1 MAITDFG
8 ELRTAVANWLTRAE
22 LTPRIPEFVALGEAR
37 LFTDLRCREM
47 EATADISTTSAQRA
61 DPLPARFV
69 QARSLILA
77 AATNVRLEYRSPA
90 EYWST
95 YADIP
100 TSAVPAYYTVEQDN
114 FLWAPVPNAVVTI
127 TVAHYARPAAFS
139 ADADTNAIIARW
151 PSLYLYTALLEAAP
165 FLGNDPRIVTWSGLY
180 ETLLASI
187 HAADKRDRY
196 SGDVIQPDRDAQLT

>member
-1 MAITDFG
+1 MPITNFG
-8 ELRTAVANWLTRAE
+8 ELKTAVANWLTRAD
-22 LTPRIPEFVALGEAR
+22 LTARIPELVALGEGR

-47 EATADISTTSAQRA
+47 EATANIVLTAAQRA
-61 DPLPARFV
+61 DPLPTRFV
-69 QARSLILA
+69 QARSLFVA
-77 AATNVRLEYRSPA
+77 GPPNVRLEYRSPA

-100 TSAVPAYYTVEQDN
+100 TADPQYYTIEQDN
-114 FLWAPVPNAVVTI
+114 FEWAPVPNAASTV

-139 ADADTNAIIARW
+139 ADADTNNVIGRW
-151 PSLYLYTALLEAAP
+151 PNLYLYSALLEAAP
-165 FLGNDPRIVTWSGLY
+165 FLKNDPRIITWSGLY

-196 SGDVIQPDRDAQLT
+196 SGDVIVPDRDAQLT

>member
-8 ELRTAVANWLTRAE
+8 ELKTAIANWLTRADVD
-22 LTPRIPEFVALGEAR
+22 PRIPELVALGEAR

-47 EATADISTTSAQRA
+47 EATANISTTGTQRA
-61 DPLPARFV
+61 DPLPTRFV
-69 QARSLILA
+69 QARSLIKA
-77 AATNVRLEYRSPA
+77 ASPNVRLEYRSPA

-100 TSAVPAYYTVEQDN
+100 TADPAYYTVEQDN
-114 FLWAPVPNAVVTI
+114 FLWAPVPNGVVTI

-139 ADADTNAIIARW
+139 ADADTNNIIARW
-151 PSLYLYTALLEAAP
+151 PGLYLYTALIEAAP
-165 FLGNDPRIVTWSGLY
+165 FLGNDPRVLTWSGLY
-180 ETLLASI
+180 ETLLGSI

-196 SGDVIQPDRDAQLT
+196 SGDVIVPDRDAQLT

>member
-1 MAITDFG
+1 MAIGNFG
-8 ELRTAVANWLTRAE
+8 ELRTAVANWLTRSE

-37 LFTDLRCREM
+37 LFTELRCREM
-47 EATADISTTSAQRA
+47 EATANISTTSAQRA
-61 DPLPARFV
+61 DPLPTRFV

-90 EYWST
+90 EYWSN

-100 TSAVPAYYTVEQDN
+100 TATPAYYTIEQDN
-114 FLWAPVPNAVVTI
+114 FEWGPVPDAIVTI

-139 ADADTNAIIARW
+139 ADADTNSIIARW
-151 PSLYLYTALLEAAP
+151 PQLYLYTALLASAP

-180 ETLLASI
+180 ETLVASI

-196 SGDVIQPDRDAQLT
+196 SGDVIVPDRDAQLT